1 MQPELNQELSL
12 LRKQVW
18 GGGNSKRS
26 SRVALLL
33 HMAAD
38 RHAHVALSLARAR
51 LAECMFLRDSMTVD
65 RQLLVPIDACTDSPP
80 TQERADVSARFPVS
94 RERRAPR
101 REGGECQGECQRRT
115 RDTSAAACVSVC
127 LPWQGGAGRRTLR
140 RRQRRTRTLTRMQLR
155 GTT

>member
-18 GGGNSKRS
+18 GGGNSRRS

-51 LAECMFLRDSMTVD
+51 LAECMFLRDSMTVSRKHYISD
-65 RQLLVPIDACTDSPP
+65 FRISQRGIKIKSTVNQMGPIATASASPSP
-80 TQERADVSARFPVS
+80 LRFP
-94 RERRAPR
+94 
-101 REGGECQGECQRRT
+101 
-115 RDTSAAACVSVC
+115 
-127 LPWQGGAGRRTLR
+127 
-140 RRQRRTRTLTRMQLR
+140 
-155 GTT
+155 